1 MNPLYPLIIVGA
13 GPAGYTAGL
22 YAARGGLEALLV
34 GLPGGTGITTDWVEN
49 YPALLEG
56 ISGFDLVDRMRQQA
70 ETAGL
75 QAKMAEVSRIS
86 LIGEVFSLET
96 GAGPFTASSVIM
108 ATGAF
113 PALLGVPGEVEFRGK
128 GVSYCATCD
137 GPLFRGKHLLV
148 VGGGDSAV
156 QEAIFLAKIASQ
168 VTLVHRR
175 GKLRAAQCLQDLAF
189 RTDNLSIA
197 WNSILLRIEGTNHVQ
212 SVVLKDTISGR
223 EHTLE
228 MDGVF
233 PYVGLRPNS
242 ELVSHLVSLDSIGA
256 ILTDEQMATSAPGLF
271 AAGDVRSTS
280 LRQYITACADGAIAT
295 MSAIY
300 FLQRHGLQYTGSSI
314 NPV

>member
-1 MNPLYPLIIVGA
+1 MSPLHPLIIVGA

-34 GLPGGTGITTDWVEN
+34 GLPGGTGMATDWVEN
-49 YPALLEG
+49 FPALHEG

-70 ETAGL
+70 EAAGL
-75 QAKMAEVSRIS
+75 QVKMAEVSRIS
-86 LIGEVFSLET
+86 LIGDAFSLET
-96 GAGPFTASSVIM
+96 DAGPLTASTVIV

-113 PALLGVPGEVEFRGK
+113 PALLGVPGEDEFRGK

-137 GPLFRGKHLLV
+137 GPLFRGKRLLV

-156 QEAIFLAKIASQ
+156 QEALFLAKLASQ

-175 GKLRAAQCLQDLAF
+175 DKLRATQCLQDLAF
-189 RTDNLSIA
+189 RTDNISIA

-212 SVVLKDTISGR
+212 SVVLKDVNSGR

-233 PYVGLRPNS
+233 LYVGLRPNS
-242 ELVSHLVSLDSIGA
+242 SLLSGLVALDPIGA
-256 ILTDEQMATSAPGLF
+256 ILTDEQMAASVPGLF
-271 AAGDVRSTS
+271 AAGDVRSAS
-280 LRQYITACADGAIAT
+280 LRQYITACADGAIAA
-295 MSAIY
+295 MSAIHC
-300 FLQRHGLQYTGSSI
+300 LQRHGSK
-314 NPV
+314 